1 MFQPCSGAHPF
12 RRRARSFC
20 VLLAL
25 ATSGL
30 ACDKE
35 GAAVTETKAAL
46 SAAPATPT
54 PPAKEHV
61 SVSLFSWPG
70 YGFWFVARELNL
82 APELELDIQ
91 IIEDPIQSYTLMAA
105 GKLDVISSTIEYG
118 PIAAE
123 TKSPARIVTL
133 ANLSYGTDKLVLAPS
148 VQGAADLVGKS
159 VAVMQGGLSQI
170 YMGIWLDEHG
180 VDAQKVSFANLIMD
194 DAAAAMVSGKVA
206 AAELWEPFAG
216 KVVGS
221 LKGSRVVAQSKEP
234 AWLQR
239 ALLADAMYMSSSFIG
254 QRRPIAVATLRAYY
268 AGLDYWMK
276 HPAEANAIIAKGIK
290 FELADVESVIGTSGK
305 SHDGGLYM
313 YDLDEAARFMGVKP
327 GAPPFNQNNGQ
338 IQAHFALTNQ
348 WWQKFGLVKGPQ
360 ALADGVDTSV
370 IAALVSP

>member
-1 MFQPCSGAHPF
+1 MFRTCSRVPSLPFGA
-12 RRRARSFC
+12 A
-20 VLLAL
+20 LLAAAALAL
-25 ATSGL
+25 A
-30 ACDKE
+30 ACKKDPP
-35 GAAVTETKAAL
+35 AVETKVAL
-46 SAAPATPT
+46 AAAPPAPV
-54 PPAKEHV
+54 AKEHV
-61 SVSLFSWPG
+61 NVSLFSWPG

-118 PIAAE
+118 PIAAD
-123 TKSPARIVTL
+123 TKNPARIVTL
-133 ANLSYGTDKLVLAPS
+133 ANLSYGTDKLVLAPT
-148 VQGAADLVGKS
+148 VQGAPDLAGKS

-180 VDAQKVSFANLIMD
+180 VDVQKVTFANLIMD

-216 KVVGS
+216 KVLGT

-234 AWLQR
+234 AWLER
-239 ALLADAMYMSSSFIG
+239 ALLADAMYMSSTFIE
-254 QRRPIAVATLRAYY
+254 QRRPVAVATLRAYY

-327 GAPPFNQNNGQ
+327 GAPPFDQKNGQ

-360 ALADGVDTSV
+360 KFAEGVDTSV
-370 IAALVSP
+370 IAALVKP